1 MGRLLLTVVV
11 LLQIINVTEDSP
23 EHVWTRMIAEV
34 KAATFVAIDTEFSG
48 IGSMKTTRDKDM
60 EVRYTA
66 MRSAVQS
73 HGLLQLGLS
82 IWRRID
88 RETTGSAAYDTA
100 RYFVT
105 SYCIPVLPSEDFSVT
120 PNSLQFL
127 AEAGIDLSQL
137 CRDGVRFKKPVR
149 AVSRGTASSPMGERC
164 LRDLMG
170 ACYTRPFVTH
180 NGLLD
185 LMFLYE
191 AFTGPLPKK
200 LGQFIAEGVKL
211 YRGQLLDTKC
221 IAEYSQRPPWSPSY
235 LELLYARARRLCTA
249 AATETPVQA
258 HLKFLAKA
266 KKSSTSTPKGSRHDD
281 GSSTSP
287 RKHDDTDTTGGT
299 NGVDGPDIS
308 GRDGSAKR
316 RRLADDGQDSSAAAS
331 AEQICQV
338 CPNYACV
345 TACSCLSAVANA
357 AVPSLLVACRVMLPT
372 LQPCP
377 VNCCEVSVQL
387 TQSCFVARLRL
398 AARVRAT
405 LLQFFVSLMVLRVW
419 LSSTVFA
426 FVLICMVIS
435 IALLRVLL
443 QRPSP
448 PRLCST
454 NSACPL
460 APKTMFLM
468 LALFA
473 LILWLRC

>member
-1 MGRLLLTVVV
+1 
-11 LLQIINVTEDSP
+11 
-23 EHVWTRMIAEV
+23 MIAEV

-149 AVSRGTASSPMGERC
+149 AVSRGAASANASSPMGERY
-164 LRDLMG
+164 LRELMA

-266 KKSSTSTPKGSRHDD
+266 KKSTASTPKGSRRDD
-281 GSSTSP
+281 SSSTNL
-287 RKHDDTDTTGGT
+287 RKSDDTDIAGGT
-299 NGVDGPDIS
+299 NDADGPDIS
-308 GRDGSAKR
+308 GSNGSAKR
-316 RRLADDGQDSSAAAS
+316 RRLADDGQDLSAAKS
-331 AEQICQV
+331 SEQTCQV

-345 TACSCLSAVANA
+345 TALACLSAVANA
-357 AVPSLLVACRVMLPT
+357 AMPLSLVVRRVMLPT
-372 LQPCP
+372 LHPFP
-377 VNCCEVSVQL
+377 VI
-387 TQSCFVARLRL
+387 AAKHRL
-398 AARVRAT
+398 
-405 LLQFFVSLMVLRVW
+405 S
-419 LSSTVFA
+419 
-426 FVLICMVIS
+426 
-435 IALLRVLL
+435 
-443 QRPSP
+443 
-448 PRLCST
+448 
-454 NSACPL
+454 
-460 APKTMFLM
+460 
-468 LALFA
+468 
-473 LILWLRC
+473 

>member
-1 MGRLLLTVVV
+1 LASAYFVVAV
-11 LLQIINVTEDSP
+11 SLQIINVTEDSP
-23 EHVWTRMIAEV
+23 ERVWTRMLAEV
-34 KAATFVAIDTEFSG
+34 KAATFVAVDTEFSG
-48 IGSMKTTRDKDM
+48 IGSMRTTRDKDM

-88 RETTGSAAYDTA
+88 RETAGSAAYDTA

-149 AVSRGTASSPMGERC
+149 AVARGAASANASSPMGERY
-164 LRDLMG
+164 LRELMA

-221 IAEYSQRPPWSPSY
+221 IAEYSQRPPWNPSY

-249 AATETPVQA
+249 AATETPPQA

-266 KKSSTSTPKGSRHDD
+266 KKSSASTPKGSRRDDSRSTSSRKADAADTAGGAIGAD
-281 GSSTSP
+281 GS
-287 RKHDDTDTTGGT
+287 
-299 NGVDGPDIS
+299 DIS
-308 GRDGSAKR
+308 GSDGSAKR
-316 RRLADDGQDSSAAAS
+316 RRLTDDDQDASAAA
-331 AEQICQV
+331 AVQQTCQV

-345 TACSCLSAVANA
+345 TAPACSSAVTN
-357 AVPSLLVACRVMLPT
+357 
-372 LQPCP
+372 
-377 VNCCEVSVQL
+377 VSVV
-387 TQSCFVARLRL
+387 VALG
-398 AARVRAT
+398 A
-405 LLQFFVSLMVLRVW
+405 
-419 LSSTVFA
+419 
-426 FVLICMVIS
+426 
-435 IALLRVLL
+435 
-443 QRPSP
+443 
-448 PRLCST
+448 
-454 NSACPL
+454 
-460 APKTMFLM
+460 
-468 LALFA
+468 
-473 LILWLRC
+473 